1 MQLTYRG
8 TQYTI
13 APAFTATVE
22 SGMTATYRGAN
33 YSVIQSN
40 AVAILST
47 KALKYRG
54 VVIGESETSLF
65 PVPGAM
71 TA

>member
-8 TQYTI
+8 TQYNI
-13 APAFTATVE
+13 APAFTTTVD
-22 SGMTATYRGAN
+22 SGMTATYRGVN
-33 YSVIQSN
+33 YSVMKSN
-40 AVAILST
+40 AVATLPT

-54 VVIGESETSLF
+54 VVIGEPEASFF
-65 PVPGAM
+65 PAPGAM

>member
-13 APAFTATVE
+13 APAFTATVD
-22 SGMTATYRGAN
+22 SGMAATYRGVS
-33 YSVIQSN
+33 YSVMQSN
-40 AVAILST
+40 AVATLST

-54 VVIGESETSLF
+54 VVIGEPEASLF
-65 PVPGAM
+65 PPGAM

>member
-13 APAFTATVE
+13 TSAFTTPVE
-22 SGMTATYRGAN
+22 SGMTATYRGAS
-33 YSVIQSN
+33 YSVMKSN
-40 AVAILST
+40 AVATLPT

-54 VVIGESETSLF
+54 VVIGEPEVSSF
-65 PVPGAM
+65 PVSGAM

>member
-1 MQLTYRG
+1 MKLTYRG
-8 TQYTI
+8 TQYNI
-13 APAFTATVE
+13 VPAFTATVN
-22 SGMTATYRGAN
+22 SGMTATYRGVT

-40 AVAILST
+40 AVATLST

-54 VVIGESETSLF
+54 VVIGEPETSLF

>member
-8 TQYTI
+8 TQYNI

-22 SGMTATYRGAN
+22 SGMAATYRGVS
-33 YSVIQSN
+33 YSVIKSN
-40 AVAILST
+40 AAATLPT

-54 VVIGESETSLF
+54 VVIGKPEASPFLA
-65 PVPGAM
+65 PGAM